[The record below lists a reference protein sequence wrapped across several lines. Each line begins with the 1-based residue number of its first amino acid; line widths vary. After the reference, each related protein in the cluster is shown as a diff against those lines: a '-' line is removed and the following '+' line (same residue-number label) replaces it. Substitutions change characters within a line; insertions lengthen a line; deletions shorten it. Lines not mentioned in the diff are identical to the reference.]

1 MKYHTLLKQF
11 QKMFWIST
19 IVVLTA
25 TISSVATMYHVS
37 SLPADKYEYMQ
48 VGNRWANWPTKD
60 CYSYLEVELLIQ
72 GPKNEQT
79 EKTHIASV
87 ASKLVQP

>member
-1 MKYHTLLKQF
+1 M
-11 QKMFWIST
+11 
-19 IVVLTA
+19 LTA

-37 SLPADKYEYMQ
+37 NLPADQYEYMQ
-48 VGNRWANWPTKD
+48 VSNRWANWPTKE
-60 CYSYLEVELLIQ
+60 CYSETEIELILN
-72 GPKNEQT
+72 GPNNEQN

>member
-1 MKYHTLLKQF
+1 M
-11 QKMFWIST
+11 
-19 IVVLTA
+19 LTA

-37 SLPADKYEYMQ
+37 NLPADQYEYMQ
-48 VGNRWANWPTKD
+48 VSNRWANWPTKE
-60 CYSYLEVELLIQ
+60 CYSETEIELILN
-72 GPKNEQT
+72 GPNHEQN

>member
-1 MKYHTLLKQF
+1 
-11 QKMFWIST
+11 
-19 IVVLTA
+19 
-25 TISSVATMYHVS
+25 
-37 SLPADKYEYMQ
+37 MQ

>member
-11 QKMFWIST
+11 QQMFWIST

-37 SLPADKYEYMQ
+37 NLPADQYEYMQ
-48 VGNRWANWPTKD
+48 VSNRWANWPTKE
-60 CYSYLEVELLIQ
+60 CYSETEIELILN
-72 GPKNEQT
+72 GPNNEQN

>member
-1 MKYHTLLKQF
+1 M
-11 QKMFWIST
+11 
-19 IVVLTA
+19 LTA

-37 SLPADKYEYMQ
+37 NLPADQYEYMQ
-48 VGNRWANWPTKD
+48 VSNRWANWPIKE
-60 CYSYLEVELLIQ
+60 CYSETEIELILN
-72 GPKNEQT
+72 GPNHEQN

>member
-1 MKYHTLLKQF
+1 ML
-11 QKMFWIST
+11 WIGI
-19 IVVLTA
+19 IVVFVAL
-25 TISSVATMYHVS
+25 ISAIATMNYIS
-37 SLPADKYEYMQ
+37 SLPADRYEYMQ
-48 VGNRWANWPTKD
+48 VSNRWANWPTKD